1 MNGCGRQG
9 LPSPGSPVRQGRPQA
24 LSCAPWQNRTTRQQN
39 LSRRKV
45 ERRAQ
50 TIRWCASSPSRTVC
64 SSLSWT
70 GCSRAKWGRHD
81 EETQAQEVR
90 RSAPAQGAHKGSA
103 AAGGLMMDEI
113 LLLGP
118 DERRTSR
125 MKPMR
130 LRKTGR
136 HTLDYLD
143 GTLRI
148 DPDRKRL
155 LSILACGVRL

>member
-1 MNGCGRQG
+1 
-9 LPSPGSPVRQGRPQA
+9 
-24 LSCAPWQNRTTRQQN
+24 
-39 LSRRKV
+39 
-45 ERRAQ
+45 
-50 TIRWCASSPSRTVC
+50 
-64 SSLSWT
+64 
-70 GCSRAKWGRHD
+70 
-81 EETQAQEVR
+81 
-90 RSAPAQGAHKGSA
+90 
-103 AAGGLMMDEI
+103 MMDEI

-155 LSILACGVRL
+155 LSILTCGVRL